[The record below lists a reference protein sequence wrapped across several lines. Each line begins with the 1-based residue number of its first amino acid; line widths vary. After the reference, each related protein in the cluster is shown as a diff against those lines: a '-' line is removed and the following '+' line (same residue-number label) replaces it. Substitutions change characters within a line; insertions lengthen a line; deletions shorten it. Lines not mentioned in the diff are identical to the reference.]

1 MQINKLKKKLLYQI
15 LTHEKIWKRS
25 CKTNT
30 FKIST
35 PTRNGKFDILGGSN
49 SVSDILRLS

>member
-35 PTRNGKFDILGGSN
+35 PTRNGKFNILDGSN